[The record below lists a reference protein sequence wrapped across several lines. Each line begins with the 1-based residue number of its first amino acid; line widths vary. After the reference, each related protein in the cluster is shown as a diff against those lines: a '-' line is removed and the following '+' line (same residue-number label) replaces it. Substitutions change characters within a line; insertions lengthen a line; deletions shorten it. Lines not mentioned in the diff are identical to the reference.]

1 MKTCVVA
8 ALCIICVLAGGPACA
23 QRCYVQTTETLNGP
37 TLDVDLYLWNTS
49 TPFVPGTSSFVIHYD
64 NTVITAPQLVPDNDG
79 PWSSGDPDYW
89 ALSSMDHAASGYVD
103 LVIFFNG
110 GGDNTGA
117 VLDSVPVRVG
127 TLRFTVVNPASPSV
141 KTWRAIASVT
151 QVTALANPGMD
162 VSYRDITDSCAFH
175 TLDLKAVLQGPYAGG
190 VMGTQLR
197 ASGHVPAVQPYSSA
211 PWNHAGVECTDSLPA
226 DVVDWVLV
234 ELRSGL
240 TGPTK
245 VAAQAALLRSNGSIT
260 AADGSSVLGFRGI
273 EPGEYNIVLRH
284 RNHLGVMS
292 ALPMVFGTGT
302 VRYDFTGGLNKYYG
316 GDARE
321 VAPGVFGLWA
331 GDVTGN
337 GVVKYSGSGNDRSP
351 ILTRI
356 GGSDLTRSVGGYF
369 PEDVNMNGQVK
380 YSGSGND
387 RSVILQTIGGSD
399 MTVSRSTK
407 VPQ

>member
-1 MKTCVVA
+1 MKTCFIV
-8 ALCIICVLAGGPACA
+8 ALCIICALAGGPACA
-23 QRCYVQTTETLNGP
+23 QRCYVHTTETLSGSA
-37 TLDVDLYLWNTS
+37 LDVDLYLWNTS
-49 TPFVPGTSSFVIHYD
+49 TPFVPGTSSFVIQYD
-64 NTVITAPQLVPDNDG
+64 STVIMAPQLVPANDG

-89 ALSSMDHAASGYVD
+89 ALSSVDHATSGYVD

-110 GGDNTGA
+110 GRDNTGEL
-117 VLDSVPVRVG
+117 LDSMPVRVG
-127 TLRFTVVNPASPSV
+127 TLRFSVVNPSSPAV
-141 KTWRAIASVT
+141 KTWRAVASVT
-151 QVTALANPGMD
+151 QVTALANPGID
-162 VSYRDITDSCAFH
+162 AGYRDITDSCAFH
-175 TLDLKAVLQGPYAGG
+175 TLDLTAILQGPYAGG

-197 ASGHVPAVQPYSSA
+197 AAGYVPAMQPYGGA
-211 PWNHAGVECTDSLPA
+211 PWNHAGTEYTDSLPA

-245 VAAQAALLRSNGSIT
+245 VASQAALLRSNGTIT

-273 EPGEYNIVLRH
+273 ESGEYNIVLRH
-284 RNHLGVMS
+284 RNHLGAMS
-292 ALPMVFGTGT
+292 AVPMTFGTGT
-302 VRYDFTGGLNKYYG
+302 VRYDFTSGLNKYHG

-321 VAPGVFGLWA
+321 VVAGVFGLWA

-356 GGSDLTRSVGGYF
+356 GGSDLTLTVSGYY

-387 RSVILQTIGGSD
+387 RSVILQAIGGSD
-399 MTVSRSTK
+399 MTVTRSTK
-407 VPQ
+407 VPN